1 MVRRPDI
8 WSGTMAKG
16 EGNGPSI
23 EEFLGNGLEEFL
35 SKGKSSGGMGQ
46 NPSSGAMTRPAV
58 AAEFVS
64 ISPPLHRLHETRL
77 VRNAGHMAVGM
88 KMAVPLHFTQNADTV
103 FPQDV
108 VSAATERRTRR
119 CLPRTAILVA
129 CAVALGSSTSLTGI
143 LATHVSV
150 EVPQPAQGGGA
161 ASVDVTG
168 ALPQAQPVHA
178 LAISI
183 GQTANLT
190 PTVANL
196 SNHLPSGI
204 IRIAQKDAPGLEVS
218 NIFGPAGKPVRV
230 PVSLIG
236 GRAEEY
242 SFLMF
247 RGLPP
252 KVTLSAGFRLKESW
266 AVSLRDL
273 ENLTIET
280 PAEFQGAF
288 NLEVLLIKGRDTPA
302 ESRVISVEIVS
313 QDAQPPATASINQSA
328 PGPQLLTAAPRTP
341 DAERPPITKRSQQQ
355 QARLTMPA
363 AEEQGMMQRAEAL
376 LRNKDVASARL
387 LFEHLAKNG
396 SAKAA
401 LAMGKTFDP
410 AFFRTIEAAG
420 LKPDV
425 EKARDWYSQAADLGD
440 QEAPSRL
447 SALASR

>member
-1 MVRRPDI
+1 
-8 WSGTMAKG
+8 MAKG

-23 EEFLGNGLEEFL
+23 EAFLGNGIEEFL
-35 SKGKSSGGMGQ
+35 GKGKGPVGMAQ
-46 NPSSGAMTRPAV
+46 DPSNSAMTRPAV
-58 AAEFVS
+58 AVEFVS
-64 ISPPLHRLHETRL
+64 MSPPLHRLHETRL
-77 VRNAGHMAVGM
+77 VRNAGHMAIGM
-88 KMAVPLHFTQNADTV
+88 KMAVPLHITENDDTA

-119 CLPRTAILVA
+119 GLPRTAVLVA
-129 CAVALGSSTSLTGI
+129 FAVALCSSTSLTGI
-143 LATHVSV
+143 LATHVPV
-150 EVPQPAQGGGA
+150 EAPQPAQRGGPA
-161 ASVDVTG
+161 DVDITG
-168 ALPQAQPVHA
+168 ALPQVTPVHA
-178 LAISI
+178 MAISV

-196 SNHLPSGI
+196 SNHVPSAI

-218 NIFGPAGKPVRV
+218 NIFGPAGKPIRV
-230 PVSLIG
+230 PVSLTG

-273 ENLTIET
+273 DNLTIET

-313 QDAQPPATASINQSA
+313 QDTQPPSTASINQSA

-341 DAERPPITKRSQQQ
+341 DAERPPVTKRSQQQ
-355 QARLTMPA
+355 LQARSTIPA
-363 AEEQGMMQRAEAL
+363 AEEQAMMQRAEGL

-425 EKARDWYSQAADLGD
+425 EKARDWYNQAADLGD

>member
-1 MVRRPDI
+1 
-8 WSGTMAKG
+8 MAKG
-16 EGNGPSI
+16 DGNGPSVEDLLGKGCI
-23 EEFLGNGLEEFL
+23 EELL
-35 SKGKSSGGMGQ
+35 GKSKVPGEIGPDPLG
-46 NPSSGAMTRPAV
+46 GAMIRPAV
-58 AAEFVS
+58 AVEFVS

-77 VRNAGHMAVGM
+77 VRNAGHMAIGM
-88 KMAVPLHFTQNADTV
+88 KMAVPLHLTEDADTA
-103 FPQDV
+103 FLQDV
-108 VSAATERRTRR
+108 ASAATAEKRARRG
-119 CLPRTAILVA
+119 LPRTAVAFA
-129 CAVALGSSTSLTGI
+129 CAVALGSTTALTGI
-143 LATHVSV
+143 LAPRGPAGVWQ
-150 EVPQPAQGGGA
+150 PQQGKGPS
-161 ASVDVTG
+161 SVDVTA
-168 ALPQAQPVHA
+168 ALPQAEPVQA
-178 LAISI
+178 LAISV
-183 GQTANLT
+183 GQVANLT

-196 SNHLPSGI
+196 SNHVPSGI

-218 NIFGPAGKPVRV
+218 NIFGPAGKPIRI
-230 PVSLIG
+230 PVNLTG

-273 ENLTIET
+273 DNLTLET

-313 QDAQPPATASINQSA
+313 QDVGVPATSAITQSA
-328 PGPQLLTAAPRTP
+328 PGPQVLTAAPRTP
-341 DAERPPITKRSQQQ
+341 DAERPPVTKRSQQQ
-355 QARLTMPA
+355 PQARLTMPA
-363 AEEQGMMQRAEAL
+363 SEEQAMMQRAEGL

-425 EKARDWYSQAADLGD
+425 EKARDWYNQAADLGD